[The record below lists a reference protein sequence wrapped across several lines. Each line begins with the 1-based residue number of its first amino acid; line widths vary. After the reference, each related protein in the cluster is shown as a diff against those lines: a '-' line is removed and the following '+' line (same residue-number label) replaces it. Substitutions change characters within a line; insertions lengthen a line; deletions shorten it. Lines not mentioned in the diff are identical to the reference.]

1 MIANCSTYQE
11 RYEKLKNT
19 IVKYREA
26 YENHTDVLERAMED
40 IDNNEVEDFQDIAP
54 CTQHNDD
61 QDESEGQKPSE
72 FFGCF
77 NPSKRKH
84 SEYNILDDIGM
95 YPRSNSDE
103 ELIPVQCMQTKAFR
117 ELVRSLNKEQM
128 EFFYHVLHSVKT
140 NKEQFTIFLSGG
152 AGVGKTTVTH
162 A

>member
-1 MIANCSTYQE
+1 
-11 RYEKLKNT
+11 
-19 IVKYREA
+19 
-26 YENHTDVLERAMED
+26 
-40 IDNNEVEDFQDIAP
+40 
-54 CTQHNDD
+54 
-61 QDESEGQKPSE
+61 
-72 FFGCF
+72 
-77 NPSKRKH
+77 
-84 SEYNILDDIGM
+84 M

-162 A
+162 ALFDALIRYYNSRAGENPQIVSKC